1 MTLGGEAVHP
11 QVHTMSNAKFDGD
24 PDCVRE
30 FFGDDVAKFLSQ
42 SPSRYSLE
50 IFCKYASLCRVI
62 PLLKISNKY
71 VSYKIQVTI
80 IKLFFRLDV
89 ATGCTIFI

>member
-11 QVHTMSNAKFDGD
+11 QVYTMSNARFDD

-30 FFGDDVAKFLSQ
+30 FYGDDVAKFLSQ
-42 SPSRYSLE
+42 PPSRYSLE
-50 IFCKYASLCRVI
+50 IFCKYASLRRVI
-62 PLLKISNKY
+62 LLLKISNKY
-71 VSYKIQVTI
+71 VSYKIQETI

-89 ATGCTIFI
+89 ATDCTIFI